1 MQFFMFLQEKNS
13 AHNLWSK
20 LVVFPLHYIIK
31 LLQSQLNHLLSKGN
45 TRWERGKWVC
55 ANPVLE
61 NPQNNYTVFPEMIK
75 EFENIMTSSVHTYLI
90 VGCCFNQYTYFQK
103 LPLHTGLKIKTWYT
117 ISIFDE
123 WRYIVRSVTLTFLC
137 EKVVF

>member
-1 MQFFMFLQEKNS
+1 MSLIKSIFSFFYKTLYFSDFKPLYNESIRTFLLSCKSRFVQKITNYWMLSDLTFDVSNHRVQFFMFLQEKIS

-20 LVVFPLHYIIK
+20 IVVFPLHYIIK

-61 NPQNNYTVFPEMIK
+61 NPQNNYTVFPEM
-75 EFENIMTSSVHTYLI
+75 ER
-90 VGCCFNQYTYFQK
+90 Q
-103 LPLHTGLKIKTWYT
+103 
-117 ISIFDE
+117 
-123 WRYIVRSVTLTFLC
+123 
-137 EKVVF
+137 